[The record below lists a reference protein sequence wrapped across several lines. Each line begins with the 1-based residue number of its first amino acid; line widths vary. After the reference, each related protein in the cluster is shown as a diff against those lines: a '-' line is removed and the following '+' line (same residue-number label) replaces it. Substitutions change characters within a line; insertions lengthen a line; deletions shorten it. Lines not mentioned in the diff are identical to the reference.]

1 MHIPFTSDRS
11 EYITDNRKIT
21 TMLHSKNVM
30 NFYLSRMYYHAKT
43 SINLTLSWLLSK
55 VLKSLACVPLRKK
68 KAKTQKKFI
77 RKIPTRNLRFS
88 ISGELQCFV
97 YRSEMDRKTG
107 SVINH

>member
-21 TMLHSKNVM
+21 TTPHSKNVM
-30 NFYLSRMYYHAKT
+30 NFYLPRMYYQAKA

-68 KAKTQKKFI
+68 KAKAQKKFI
-77 RKIPTRNLRFS
+77 GKIPIRNLFS

-107 SVINH
+107 PVINH